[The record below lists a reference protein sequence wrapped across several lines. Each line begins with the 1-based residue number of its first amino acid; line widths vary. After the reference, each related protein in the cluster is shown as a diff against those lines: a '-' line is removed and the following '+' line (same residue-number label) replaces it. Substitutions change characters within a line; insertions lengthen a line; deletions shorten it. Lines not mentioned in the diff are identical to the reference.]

1 MQKPGWKTSE
11 FWLSLAAALLGA
23 FVASG
28 VLPAEHAVMKIA
40 GMALTALA
48 SMGYAA
54 SRGRK
59 KNGGGG
65 GSGTGGWVRPWMLV
79 LLTVVT
85 FGILGALSG
94 CPAHQSQQGLAYAKA
109 AERTACL
116 VGLVVCQQLPEDSR
130 PRCLSAQKDIC
141 AVTPQLLSVWESAVK
156 AAHAAPAPAAAPV
169 PDASVRPAHL
179 RPSW

>member
-54 SRGRK
+54 SR
-59 KNGGGG
+59 
-65 GSGTGGWVRPWMLV
+65 WMLV

-116 VGLVVCQQLPEDSR
+116 VGLVVCQQLPDESR

-141 AVTPQLLSVWESAVK
+141 AVTPQLLSVWEAAV
-156 AAHAAPAPAAAPV
+156 AVAPPPADAGV
-169 PDASVRPAHL
+169 PDAPQCAPDL

>member
-28 VLPAEHAVMKIA
+28 VLPAEHMVMKIG

-48 SMGYAA
+48 SMGYAV
-54 SRGRK
+54 SRGRT
-59 KNGGGG
+59 KNGSPNGN
-65 GSGTGGWVRPWMLV
+65 GGWVRLWLLA

-85 FGILGALSG
+85 FSILGVLSG
-94 CPAHQSQQGLAYAKA
+94 CAGQQTQQGLAYVKA

-116 VGLVVCQQLPEDSR
+116 VGLVVCQQLPEER
-130 PRCLSAQKDIC
+130 RTPCLSAQKDIC
-141 AVTPQLLSVWESAVK
+141 AVTPQLLAVWEAAVSAK
-156 AAHAAPAPAAAPV
+156 GQTTAAP
-169 PDASVRPAHL
+169 DAGGQ
-179 RPSW
+179 

>member
-28 VLPAEHAVMKIA
+28 ALPGEHVVMKIA

-59 KNGGGG
+59 KNGSGGDG
-65 GSGTGGWVRPWMLV
+65 KGTGGWVRPW
-79 LLTVVT
+79 
-85 FGILGALSG
+85 IGA
-94 CPAHQSQQGLAYAKA
+94 ASQRQ
-109 AERTACL
+109 
-116 VGLVVCQQLPEDSR
+116 
-130 PRCLSAQKDIC
+130 
-141 AVTPQLLSVWESAVK
+141 
-156 AAHAAPAPAAAPV
+156 
-169 PDASVRPAHL
+169 
-179 RPSW
+179 